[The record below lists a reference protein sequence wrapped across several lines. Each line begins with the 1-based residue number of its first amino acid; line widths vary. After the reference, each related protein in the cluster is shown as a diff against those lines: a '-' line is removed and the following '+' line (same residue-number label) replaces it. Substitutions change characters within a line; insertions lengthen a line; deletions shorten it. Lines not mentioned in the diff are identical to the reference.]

1 MNRKILITGASGF
14 VGSNLVPYLN
24 SNGFECVTISIRN
37 DEQLFIPSDIY
48 AIVHLSGKAHDTSN
62 NVKQA
67 DYFESNFELTK
78 KIYNEFLSSKTTK
91 FIFMSSVKAVCD
103 TTDGVL
109 DENFEPSPV
118 SPYGKSKLL
127 AEQFIQKQKNDFD
140 KKYFILRPCMIHGP
154 GNKGNLNLLYKFALL
169 GLPYPLGSF
178 NNKRSFLSITN
189 LNFVIKEILLRED
202 IPVGIYNIA
211 DDLPLSV
218 SGILQLINKVL
229 NKKNKILN
237 LSPSLVKSIARI
249 GDILYLPFNS
259 IRLKKLT
266 ENYIVSNKKI
276 REVINEK
283 MPIDSVDG
291 LINTIRSFRKE
302 Q

>member
-1 MNRKILITGASGF
+1 VNRKILITGASGF